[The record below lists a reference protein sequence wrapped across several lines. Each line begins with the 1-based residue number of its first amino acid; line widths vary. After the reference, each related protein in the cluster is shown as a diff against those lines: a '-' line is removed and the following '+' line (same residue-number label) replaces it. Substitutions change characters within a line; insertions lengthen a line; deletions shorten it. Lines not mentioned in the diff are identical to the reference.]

1 MMACS
6 IGTTGARQLDKKFSA
21 NPCLQR
27 RAALAAVGTMWI
39 GRTAAQPAGPAVSL
53 RLIRPSSS
61 GPSAQT
67 LDHAALVALGVSTLT
82 TNVPWDKDVR
92 VWEGV
97 RLRRVLDALQVAG
110 RPVRL
115 KALND
120 YEAVI
125 PWNDLERYDPIL
137 AWHRDGQPIPVRHKG
152 PLLVIYP
159 FSAHAELRR
168 SEYIDRSVWHV
179 NEIVV
184 E

>member
-1 MMACS
+1 MMARS
-6 IGTTGARQLDKKFSA
+6 IDTAPQEQMNENEIA
-21 NPCLQR
+21 EPCPAR
-27 RAALAAVGTMWI
+27 RATLALVGTLWI
-39 GRTAAQPAGPAVSL
+39 TCAAAQPASTAVSV
-53 RLIRPSSS
+53 RLVRPSSG
-61 GPSAQT
+61 GPLAQT
-67 LDHAALVALGVSTLT
+67 FDHAALLALGTSSLT
-82 TNVPWDKDVR
+82 TNVPWDKDVH

-97 RLRRVLDALQVAG
+97 RLKRVLDALQVSG

-125 PWNDLERYDPIL
+125 PWADLERYDPLL
-137 AWHRDGQPIPVRHKG
+137 AWHRDGQPIPVRLKG

-159 FSAHAELRR
+159 FSVHAELRR

-179 NEIVV
+179 KEIVV